1 MHDQGYPREN
11 PKREAPA
18 SRGRSDLNQVCAAAP
33 SSICRYWSHYEKTI
47 KKLLACTNTYYVN
60 DSDKKGLVQDLNPLE
75 RGHLRY
81 LLNTDPDILEL
92 QANKQNVGMFF
103 HPFLFSFGLLG
114 HNVDQ
119 IKELN
124 SDIQSFMRTK
134 NEAIFTLYLGV
145 VNHWVCLVVHK
156 TQEEPTRPRFY
167 LLDSSNLVYLEK
179 LDE

>member
-1 MHDQGYPREN
+1 MQ
-11 PKREAPA
+11 
-18 SRGRSDLNQVCAAAP
+18 
-33 SSICRYWSHYEKTI
+33 
-47 KKLLACTNTYYVN
+47 CTNTYYVN

-92 QANKQNVGMFF
+92 QDNKQNVDMFF

-124 SDIQSFMRTK
+124 SDILSFMRTK

-145 VNHWVCLVVHK
+145 VNHWVCLIVHK
-156 TQEEPTRPRFY
+156 TKEDPTRPQFY
-167 LLDSSNLVYLEK
+167 LLDSSNLVFLEK